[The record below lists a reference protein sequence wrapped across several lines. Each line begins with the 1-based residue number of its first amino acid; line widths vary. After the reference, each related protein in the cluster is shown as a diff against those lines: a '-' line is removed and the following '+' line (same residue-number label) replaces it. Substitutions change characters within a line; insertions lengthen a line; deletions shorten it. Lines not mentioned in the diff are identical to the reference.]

1 MGSRKLK
8 KRRICFLVVQTKKIQ
23 LRSKGESDIID
34 ITDQASQAIRES
46 QIENG
51 LVTVFI
57 SGSTAAV
64 TTIEYEPG
72 LKDDFPKMLSRV
84 APENIEYKH
93 DNTWHDGNGHSHVR
107 ASLIGPSLTIP
118 IVDGGMSLGTWQQIV
133 VLELDT
139 RPRNR
144 NVILQLIGEYG
155 E

>member
-1 MGSRKLK
+1 M
-8 KRRICFLVVQTKKIQ
+8 CYLVVHTKKIQ

-118 IVDGGMSLGTWQQIV
+118 IVEGGMSLGTWQQIV

-144 NVILQLIGEYG
+144 NVILQLIGEYS

>member
-1 MGSRKLK
+1 M
-8 KRRICFLVVQTKKIQ
+8 CYLVVHTKKIQ

-46 QIENG
+46 KIENG

-118 IVDGGMSLGTWQQIV
+118 IVEGGMSLGTWQQIV